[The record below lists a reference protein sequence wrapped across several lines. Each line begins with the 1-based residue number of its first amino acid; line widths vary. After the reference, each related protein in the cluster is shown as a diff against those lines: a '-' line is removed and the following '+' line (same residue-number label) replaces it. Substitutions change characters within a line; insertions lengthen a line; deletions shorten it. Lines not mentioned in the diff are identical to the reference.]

1 MMKRRSALAAL
12 AVVTLSHH
20 LAAQAV
26 ERPAQAVDKPE
37 GVEEYRRGVSVNLPF
52 TQTPL
57 EAAEAVKAI
66 RPKVVYPYHYRDQ
79 DTRTLAEA
87 LKDEKSVE
95 VRLRNWY

>member
-26 ERPAQAVDKPE
+26 ERPAQAVDKL
-37 GVEEYRRGVSVNLPF
+37 GQAVDKMV
-52 TQTPL
+52 TP